1 MADLPSV
8 LLIIAVLF
16 CVTALVQPLAQ
27 RLRLSYTVL
36 LALVGVLIGAVST
49 FLLATPLTDLFNVP
63 AGLILGFP
71 VTSQVFLFVFLP
83 VLLFQASLTL
93 DVRRIAEDAAP
104 ILLMAVV
111 AVVVTTAVVG
121 FALEPFAGVPL
132 AVCLML
138 GAIVATTDP
147 AAVVAIFRDLG
158 APARLSR
165 LVEGE
170 SLLNDATAI
179 AIFTAL
185 LAFITAAD
193 EPEVGATLAGFARSF
208 GGGLLVGLVSAR
220 GIAALLP
227 LVRDIRTAEVTLTV
241 ALPYLA
247 YIVSERYLG
256 VSGVTACVTAGLLL
270 GAIGRTRVSPRNW
283 RFLEEVWEQIA
294 FWAGSLVFIL
304 AAILVPRLLTGL
316 GWREVGLVAILVL
329 ACLVARALV
338 LFLLLPLLSWLRLGQ
353 AVSTPY
359 KVVILWGGLRGAVT
373 LALGLAVTENPG
385 FPPEVQRFVAILAT
399 GYVLFTLLVNGTTLR
414 PLIRLLGLDRLSPL
428 DQALR
433 RRVVALSLVAVR
445 DAVERAATAY
455 HIPPEVASEVA
466 RPYADR
472 IAAAG
477 DDREEAIADRDR
489 LNIALVALAGRE
501 REALLEHF
509 HRKTASPH
517 VLEAMLQQ
525 SDRLV
530 EAARRGGR
538 SEYNREARHWL
549 GFGPAFVLATALH
562 RHLRVERL
570 LANRLADRFE
580 TLLVSRIVLEDLRH
594 FAAGR
599 LATVLG
605 ERLAGLVGGILA
617 QRIDATNRALEA
629 LWLQYPHYARAM
641 QRRFLRQYALRMEE
655 AEHTTLLNDGLIG
668 QELYHN
674 LLNDV
679 AVETPAAAAR
689 PRLDIRLD
697 GRTLI
702 EQFPLFSNLSEA
714 QVAQVAAL
722 LSPRFARPGERL
734 MARGERADGMFFIAS
749 GAVEIATGDQRV
761 RLGRGDFFGEM
772 GLLGRR
778 RRAADVT
785 ALVHCHLLELGAADF
800 RALLK
805 GNPELAL
812 RIRTVAEDRRRMNQ
826 ADAARRTGPTTV
838 PPDRAVTTE
847 QGGFR
852 T

>member
-8 LLIIAVLF
+8 LIIIAVLF

-36 LALVGVLIGAVST
+36 LALVGVLIGAGSA
-49 FLLATPLTDLFNVP
+49 FLLATPLTNLFNVP
-63 AGLILGFP
+63 AELILGFP

-93 DVRRIAEDAAP
+93 DVRRIAEEAAP

-193 EPEVGATLAGFARSF
+193 EPEVGETLAGFGRSF

-283 RFLEEVWEQIA
+283 RFLEEIWEQIA

-316 GWREVGLVAILVL
+316 GWREVGLVALLVL

-373 LALGLAVTENPG
+373 LALALAVTENPV

-455 HIPPEVASEVA
+455 HIPPEVAAEVA

-562 RHLRVERL
+562 RHLRVERM

-605 ERLAGLVGGILA
+605 ERLAGLVGGILTH
-617 QRIDATNRALEA
+617 RIDATNRALEA

-641 QRRFLRQYALRMEE
+641 QRRFLRQYALRLEE

-679 AVETPAAAAR
+679 AAEVPAATAR

-785 ALVHCHLLELGAADF
+785 ALVHCHLLELGATDF

-826 ADAARRTGPTTV
+826 ADAARRAGPTTV